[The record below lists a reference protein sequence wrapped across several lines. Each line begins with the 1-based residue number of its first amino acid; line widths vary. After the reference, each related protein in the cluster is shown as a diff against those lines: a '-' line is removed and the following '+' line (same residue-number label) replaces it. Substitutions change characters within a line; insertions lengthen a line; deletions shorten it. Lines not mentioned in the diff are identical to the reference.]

1 MTRKLILISANSSWN
16 IFNCRAGLIQGLSEA
31 GYEVLAAA
39 SPDEYYGEL
48 AQLGCRSVALPMD
61 SNGKSPVRDC
71 LLFLRYLRLLR
82 RLRPAALLGYTIKP
96 NIYGSLAA
104 HLLGIPVINNITGL
118 GTAFIEQTWLT
129 RLVRFLYAR
138 SLSLSKTVFFQNA
151 DDRDLFVH
159 LRLVR
164 SERAA
169 LVPGDGVDL
178 DKFRPQA
185 VSRQNGQSS
194 PPVFLFVGRVIR
206 DKGVAEYAE
215 AARLVK
221 QRFPEARFQILGF
234 LETANRGAIPR
245 SELDAWVKEGIIEYL
260 GSTDDVRPAIADA
273 SCVVLP
279 SYREGT
285 PRVLLEAAAMGKPLI
300 ATDVPGCRDAV
311 SNGVNGFLCA
321 PRDYNDLAGKLIAF
335 LSLDPAAKEQMGSAS
350 RMKVERAYD
359 ERIVINRY
367 LAAIETATSGLDAPA
382 SGTDGISRRAVA
394 GARGRLG

>member
-16 IFNCRAGLIQGLSEA
+16 IFNFRSGLIQGLSEA

-39 SPDEYYGEL
+39 SPDEYSGEL

-61 SNGKSPVRDC
+61 SNGQSPVRDC

-82 RLRPAALLGYTIKP
+82 RLRPDALLGYTIKP

-104 HLLGIPVINNITGL
+104 HLLGIPVINNVSGL

-151 DDRDLFVH
+151 DDRDLFVR

-169 LVPGDGVDL
+169 LVPGSGVDL
-178 DKFRPQA
+178 DKFRPQT
-185 VSRQNGQSS
+185 VSQQNGQSS

-206 DKGVAEYAE
+206 DKGVTEYAE

-221 QRFPEARFQILGF
+221 PRFPEARFRILGF

-260 GSTDDVRPAIADA
+260 GSTDDVRPR
-273 SCVVLP
+273 S
-279 SYREGT
+279 R
-285 PRVLLEAAAMGKPLI
+285 MQ
-300 ATDVPGCRDAV
+300 AV
-311 SNGVNGFLCA
+311 SSCLLTGRERPACCWRPRRWVN
-321 PRDYNDLAGKLIAF
+321 R
-335 LSLDPAAKEQMGSAS
+335 LSPPMRPGA
-350 RMKVERAYD
+350 
-359 ERIVINRY
+359 
-367 LAAIETATSGLDAPA
+367 ETP
-382 SGTDGISRRAVA
+382 
-394 GARGRLG
+394 